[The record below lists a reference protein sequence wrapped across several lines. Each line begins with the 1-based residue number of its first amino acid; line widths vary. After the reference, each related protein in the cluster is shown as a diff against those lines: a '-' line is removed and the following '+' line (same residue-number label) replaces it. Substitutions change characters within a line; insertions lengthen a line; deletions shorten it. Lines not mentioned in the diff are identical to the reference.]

1 MEDSE
6 TGEERVVHLD
16 DARVGYCQRLEAFC
30 DRLKNACDGY
40 EFDYVR
46 LSTGKP
52 LDQALMTYLDRRGYL

>member
-1 MEDSE
+1 MWLLLVTFGQS
-6 TGEERVVHLD
+6 THPVQQ
-16 DARVGYCQRLEAFC
+16 QRLEAFC

-52 LDQALMTYLDRRGYL
+52 LDQALMAYLDRRGYL